1 MLFLFAAN
9 SSLCEELKQKVPRQR
24 TEITSL
30 ENEIDQYTQIENTLS
45 PKFEAA
51 QQQLV
56 EGKSSLSAHKS
67 RGLSNQFNL

>member
-1 MLFLFAAN
+1 M
-9 SSLCEELKQKVPRQR
+9 PRQR

-51 QQQLV
+51 QRQLV

-67 RGLSNQFNL
+67 RGLYNQFNLNNIKYCFTRTYIHIEETI